1 MLASFAANGP
11 IICTCL
17 FGIITKRHI
26 SGPLHRYHII
36 TPCIQGE
43 EGRMAGGDS
52 DMCLNQMDVLSS
64 AHRFYWTFHTVQL
77 CSYFLGILLIADC
90 SKMFFIFT
98 PKLTFTLVG
107 DSKVTRLRTIK
118 FQWPRPWWVPYS
130 VSLPTVYSFTLLHWH
145 FVNKWSS
152 RVTRV
157 VLQ

>member
-1 MLASFAANGP
+1 MFRKHYLENIHLEQNYKSMQMFDRMLASFAANGP

-64 AHRFYWTFHTVQL
+64 AHRFY
-77 CSYFLGILLIADC
+77 
-90 SKMFFIFT
+90 
-98 PKLTFTLVG
+98 
-107 DSKVTRLRTIK
+107 
-118 FQWPRPWWVPYS
+118 
-130 VSLPTVYSFTLLHWH
+130 
-145 FVNKWSS
+145 
-152 RVTRV
+152 
-157 VLQ
+157 